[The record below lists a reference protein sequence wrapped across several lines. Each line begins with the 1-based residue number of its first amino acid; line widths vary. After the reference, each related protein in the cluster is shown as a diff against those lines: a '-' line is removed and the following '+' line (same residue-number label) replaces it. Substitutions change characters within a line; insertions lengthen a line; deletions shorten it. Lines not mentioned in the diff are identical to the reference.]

1 LHRVAKQVVRIAATI
16 LLGGL
21 IGATLVRFAPGFGV
35 DESELDSRLNTASI
49 RALREQNQPQESLPA
64 FYATY
69 LLRLAQGDLGNSR
82 LLQRPISELLRER
95 VPETAITVTVGLALG
110 WTFGLS
116 LATLVVTSRSGSVD
130 FLSSIF
136 VGILLCLP
144 AAVLGLLFMLM
155 RAPARLVIALI
166 VFPNVFRYA
175 CNLLQRSVAQPHV
188 LMAYAK
194 GLSRT
199 RIVFWHVL
207 KPVAPKLL
215 ALAGVSV
222 SAALTAAIPV
232 EAFCDLPGIGQLAW
246 KAALGRDLNLLIDL
260 TMIVTVVTLV
270 ANSAA
275 DLLPQRRSLPA

>member
-1 LHRVAKQVVRIAATI
+1 LHQVAKHVVRIAVTI

-21 IGATLVRFAPGFGV
+21 LGATLVRFAPGLGV

-49 RALREQNQPQESLPA
+49 HALREQNQPQQSLAA
-64 FYATY
+64 FYANY
-69 LLRLAQGDLGNSR
+69 LLRLAHGDLGNSR

-95 VPETAITVTVGLALG
+95 VPETAITVALGLTLG
-110 WTFGLS
+110 WTFGLT
-116 LATLVVTSRSGSVD
+116 LAILVVTSRGWSVD
-130 FLSSIF
+130 FVSSAF
-136 VGILLCLP
+136 VGVLLCLP
-144 AAVLGLLFMLM
+144 AAVLGLLFVLM

-175 CNLLQRSVAQPHV
+175 RNLLQRSAAQPHV
-188 LMAYAK
+188 LMAHAK

-207 KPVAPKLL
+207 KPVASQLL
-215 ALAGVSV
+215 ALAGISV

-232 EAFCDLPGIGQLAW
+232 EALCDLPGIGQLAW